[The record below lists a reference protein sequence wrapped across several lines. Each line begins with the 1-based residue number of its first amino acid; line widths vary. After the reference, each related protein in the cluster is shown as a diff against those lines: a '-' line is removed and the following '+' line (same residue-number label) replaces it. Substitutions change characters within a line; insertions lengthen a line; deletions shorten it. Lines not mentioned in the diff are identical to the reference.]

1 MPRANM
7 SRSKLALARAV
18 MVSAMLSPALAQ
30 AQTETGASPL
40 APRLEAAYAA
50 VLANAAV
57 TKALEQIKAD
67 DARTLEEQK
76 RITEIPAPP
85 FKERVRAQY
94 YLKRMQD
101 AGLSD
106 ASIDA
111 EGNVVGLRK
120 GAGGKP
126 KLVVSPISTR
136 CFRKAPT

>member
-1 MPRANM
+1 MPSSNM
-7 SRSKLALARAV
+7 CRSNLTIARAV
-18 MVSAMLSPALAQ
+18 MVSAMLSPAMAQ
-30 AQTETGASPL
+30 AEIGAPPL
-40 APRLEAAYAA
+40 APKVEAAYEA

-85 FKERVRAQY
+85 FKERTRAQY

-106 ASIDA
+106 ASP
-111 EGNVVGLRK
+111 VPL
-120 GAGGKP
+120 
-126 KLVVSPISTR
+126 T
-136 CFRKAPT
+136 PTPNP